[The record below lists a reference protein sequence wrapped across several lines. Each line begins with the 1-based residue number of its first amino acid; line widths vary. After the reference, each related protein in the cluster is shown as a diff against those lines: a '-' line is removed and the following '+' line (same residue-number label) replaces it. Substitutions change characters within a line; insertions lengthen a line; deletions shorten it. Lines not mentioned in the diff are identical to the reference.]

1 MRARWYP
8 PPMPENPLSQM
19 LERLDLLDER
29 LAFKLR
35 SRGSFASPT
44 ADQVDKRCSEVA
56 EYVLELKEILRELL
70 RSLDGR

>member
-1 MRARWYP
+1 
-8 PPMPENPLSQM
+8 MPENPLSEM

-35 SRGSFASPT
+35 GRGASYASPT

-56 EYVLELKEILRELL
+56 EYVLELKDILRELL
-70 RSLDGR
+70 RSLDGRP